1 MVIKA
6 ENRVGQKDVDALIH
20 CNSAKV
26 KFMLI
31 LLFIIF
37 AAFTIFGIARGNS
50 FKSMA
55 VYFAGIIWCIVVYV
69 YVFLLNPK
77 ITYKS
82 FKKKYTENAAI
93 KYQFTE
99 RSVGISIENE
109 NGKTEK
115 RYNYRD
121 MFKIYETPE
130 YFFIYAKRSESYIM
144 KKSGLTQRTAAE
156 LSEMIEKENPKA
168 FIRKVR

>member
-1 MVIKA
+1 MVIKS
-6 ENRVGQKDVDALIH
+6 ENRVEQKDVNALIN

-37 AAFTIFGIARGNS
+37 AAFTIFGIAMGNS

-55 VYFAGIIWCIVVYV
+55 VYFAGIIWCIVVYI

-82 FKKKYTENAAI
+82 FKKKYTKNATI

-99 RSVGISIENE
+99 RSVGITIESE

-121 MFKIYETPE
+121 MFRVYETPE
-130 YFFIYAKRSESYIM
+130 YYFLYGKRSESYIM
-144 KKSGLTQRTAAE
+144 KKSGLTQGTAAE
-156 LSEMIEKENPKA
+156 LSEIISKENPKV
-168 FIRKVR
+168 FIRKAR